1 VNAFWAFS
9 LDFYA
14 QPGVMPACLAL
25 QDQHGVDVNLALL
38 CCWVGE
44 PLDAAAL
51 AEADALVAEWRTQ
64 VVQPLRAVRRWLK
77 GHDDALRTEVAAQE
91 LAAEQREQAML
102 FAWAVAR
109 WPAAGAASGR
119 HAAANLALLSAAPEA
134 TALASLACAFRG
146 TP

>member
-1 VNAFWAFS
+1 MNAFWRYS

-25 QDQHGVDVNLALL
+25 QDAHGVDVNLALL

-44 PLDAAAL
+44 ALDAAAL
-51 AEADALVAEWRTQ
+51 AEADALVAEWRGQ

-77 GHDDALRTEVAAQE
+77 GRDDALRAEVATQE

-109 WPAAGAASGR
+109 WPAAGAAPGR
-119 HAAANLALLSAAPEA
+119 HAAANLGLLSAALEA
-134 TALASLACAFRG
+134 TALASLAGAFRG